1 MGWMY
6 LITAGILEIGWPVGL
21 KMAQNEQYRW
31 QGILLAVVLMFASGV
46 FLFMAQKT
54 VPMGT
59 AYAVW
64 TGIGAVGTVL
74 VGILVFKEP
83 ATFWR
88 LFFITTLI
96 CSIVGLKFVSSH

>member
-64 TGIGAVGTVL
+64 TGIGAVGTAL
-74 VGILVFKEP
+74 IGIFFFKEP
-83 ATFWR
+83 ADFWR
-88 LFFITTLI
+88 VFFIFTLI
-96 CSIVGLKFVSSH
+96 ASIVGLKYVSN

>member
-64 TGIGAVGTVL
+64 TGIGAVGAFV
-74 VGILVFKEP
+74 VGAFG
-83 ATFWR
+83 
-88 LFFITTLI
+88 
-96 CSIVGLKFVSSH
+96 SVGVPVPSGAGVAGTG

>member
-46 FLFMAQKT
+46 GANGNSTL
-54 VPMGT
+54 GT
-59 AYAVW
+59 
-64 TGIGAVGTVL
+64 GAVGGMLIGMICQIFV
-74 VGILVFKEP
+74 VP
-83 ATFWR
+83 A
-88 LFFITTLI
+88 LF
-96 CSIVGLKFVSSH
+96 VAFVM